1 MKSKCRY
8 ITIFIFIITTM
19 AMSKVDLV
27 TLPRRD
33 SVQLTIY
40 NSADLTLV
48 REVRNLTVKKEDN
61 ALQFAWEN
69 TLIDPTSLQMIP
81 KSNADK
87 IEILDLQFPAR
98 VRNLGLWSVESE
110 LEGMVPVEITYLTSG
125 LSWRAFYMGMLSP
138 DETKLHL
145 TGHVRVQNNSGED
158 YENAQTRLIVG
169 KVHLLDQIAQLARQ
183 QYPYGS
189 PLPLSQEPTS
199 ASGLARDGKPK
210 DAPVVLGQVMAEG
223 LDMYGAV
230 DKLSKKEIV
239 KEGLSE
245 YFLYTIEGTETIEN
259 QWAKRLPSF
268 EASEIPVESLYKY
281 DEKRWRSQTIGFL
294 YFANDKDHK
303 LGETPIPDGAF
314 RIFRNT
320 GDKSHLSFVARTSVK
335 YIPVNEKIELNLGP
349 ARYVKVEPKL
359 MDQKTDNYR
368 FNNKG
373 NIDGWDEI
381 QTWKVDVNNT
391 REIPIKVEIY
401 RQTPST
407 YWKLENSGDFGD
419 YEKEDA
425 TTLKYVLNLEPLS
438 KKEFQ
443 YVLTHFQGT
452 RREDF
457 KRTQKIN

>member
-1 MKSKCRY
+1 MK
-8 ITIFIFIITTM
+8 TIQWMLLFSVTLPAF
-19 AMSKVDLV
+19 AKVDLV

-48 REVRNLTVKKEDN
+48 REIRNLTVKKEAN
-61 ALQFAWEN
+61 FLQFAWEN
-69 TLIDPTSLQMIP
+69 TLIDPTSLQMLP
-81 KSNADK
+81 KASADK
-87 IEILDLQFPAR
+87 IEVLDLQFPAR
-98 VRNLGLWSVESE
+98 VRNLGLWSIESG
-110 LEGMVPVEITYLTSG
+110 LDGMVPVEITYLTSG
-125 LSWRAFYMGMLSP
+125 LSWRAFYMGTLSP

-169 KVHLLDQIAQLARQ
+169 KVHLLDQIAELARR

-189 PLPLSQEPTS
+189 PRPLPADEDI
-199 ASGLARDGKPK
+199 AAADADGIRRNF
-210 DAPVVLGQVMAEG
+210 AVRGQLMAEG
-223 LDMYGAV
+223 QDFYAAGN
-230 DKLSKKEIV
+230 KLAKKEIV

-268 EASEIPVESLYKY
+268 EAAEIPVESLYKY
-281 DEKRWRSQTIGFL
+281 DEKRWRAQTIGFL

-303 LGETPIPDGAF
+303 LGETPLPDGAF
-314 RIFRNT
+314 RIFRDT
-320 GDKSHLSFVARTSVK
+320 GDKGHLSFVGRTSVK
-335 YIPVNEKIELNLGP
+335 YVPVNEKIELNLGP

-373 NIDGWDEI
+373 DVAGWDDI
-381 QTWKVDVNNT
+381 QTWKITLNNT
-391 REIPIKVEIY
+391 REIPIRVEIF
-401 RQTPST
+401 RQTKTPDWT
-407 YWKLENSGDFGD
+407 VENSGDFGN

-425 TTLKYVLNLEPLS
+425 TTLKYVVTLEPRS

-443 YVLTHFQGT
+443 YELTNYQGT
-452 RREDF
+452 RREDL
-457 KRTQKIN
+457 KRVQK

>member
-1 MKSKCRY
+1 MNTKTRWILILLSV
-8 ITIFIFIITTM
+8 ITT
-19 AMSKVDLV
+19 AAVAKVDLV

-48 REVRNLTVKKEDN
+48 REIRNLTVKKEGN
-61 ALQFAWEN
+61 SLQFAWEN
-69 TLIDPTSLQMIP
+69 TLIDPTSLQMLP
-81 KSNADK
+81 KASADK
-87 IEILDLQFPAR
+87 IEILDLQFPPR
-98 VRNLGLWSVESE
+98 VRNLGLWSIQSA
-110 LEGMVPVEITYLTSG
+110 LDGLVPVEITYLTSG
-125 LSWRAFYMGMLSP
+125 LSWRAFYMGTLSP

-145 TGHVRVQNNSGED
+145 TGYVRVMNTSGED

-169 KVHLLDQIAQLARQ
+169 KVHLLDQIAELARR

-189 PLPLSQEPTS
+189 PLPLAVAEDLS
-199 ASGLARDGKPK
+199 AVVSGKPM
-210 DAPVVLGQVMAEG
+210 DAPVLGQVMTDG
-223 LDMYGAV
+223 RDFYGAANR
-230 DKLSKKEIV
+230 LGKKEIV

-268 EASEIPVESLYKY
+268 EAAEIPVESLYKY
-281 DEKRWRSQTIGFL
+281 DEKRWRAQTIGFL

-303 LGETPIPDGAF
+303 LGQTPLPDGTF
-314 RIFRNT
+314 RIFRDT
-320 GDKSHLSFVARTSVK
+320 GDKGRLSFVGRTSVK
-335 YIPVNEKIELNLGP
+335 YVPVNEKIELNLGA

-359 MDQKTDNYR
+359 MDTKTDNYR

-373 NIDGWDEI
+373 NIAGWDEI
-381 QTWKVDVNNT
+381 QTWKVTVNNT
-391 REIPIKVEIY
+391 RDIPIKVEIY
-401 RQTPST
+401 RQSPST
-407 YWKLENSGDFGD
+407 YWTLVNSGEFGD

-425 TTLKYVLNLEPLS
+425 TTLKYVLTLEPRS

-443 YVLTHFQGT
+443 YVLTDYQGT

-457 KRTQKIN
+457 KREQK

>member
-1 MKSKCRY
+1 MNTKAKWVWILVSAV
-8 ITIFIFIITTM
+8 T
-19 AMSKVDLV
+19 AAAVAKVDLV

-48 REVRNLTVKKEDN
+48 REIRNLTVKKEAN
-61 ALQFAWEN
+61 FLQFAWEN
-69 TLIDPTSLQMIP
+69 TLIDPTSLQMLP
-81 KSNADK
+81 KASADK

-98 VRNLGLWSVESE
+98 VRNLGLWSIESG
-110 LEGMVPVEITYLTSG
+110 LDGLVPVEITYLTSG
-125 LSWRAFYMGMLSP
+125 LSWRAFYMGTLSP

-145 TGHVRVQNNSGED
+145 AGHVRVQNNSGED
-158 YENAQTRLIVG
+158 YENAQTRLVVG
-169 KVHLLDQIAQLARQ
+169 KVHLLDQIAELARQ

-189 PLPLSQEPTS
+189 PLPLPTQPI
-199 ASGLARDGKPK
+199 AFEGKPSDSNRK
-210 DAPVVLGQVMAEG
+210 VMAELG
-223 LDMYGAV
+223 EISAAGGRVYFAA
-230 DKLSKKEIV
+230 DKLEKKEIV

-268 EASEIPVESLYKY
+268 EAAEIPVESLYKY
-281 DEKRWRSQTIGFL
+281 DEKRWRAQTIGFL

-303 LGETPIPDGAF
+303 LGETPLPDGAF
-314 RIFRNT
+314 RIFRDT
-320 GDKSHLSFVARTSVK
+320 GDQGHLSFVGRTSVK
-335 YIPVNEKIELNLGP
+335 YVPVNEKIELNLGA

-359 MDQKTDNYR
+359 MDTKTDNYR

-373 NIDGWDEI
+373 DIAGWDDI
-381 QTWKVDVNNT
+381 QTWKITVNNT

-401 RQTPST
+401 RQTPSPNWT
-407 YWKLENSGDFGD
+407 LANSGDFGN

-425 TTLKYVLNLEPLS
+425 TTLKYSMTLEPRS

-443 YVLTHFQGT
+443 YVLTNYQGT
-452 RREDF
+452 RKEDLKREP
-457 KRTQKIN
+457 K

>member
-1 MKSKCRY
+1 MNNRWTVL
-8 ITIFIFIITTM
+8 IVLMVTAAAT
-19 AMSKVDLV
+19 AKVDLV

-48 REVRNLTVKKEDN
+48 REIRNLTVKKEDN
-61 ALQFAWEN
+61 NLQFAWEN
-69 TLIDPTSLQMIP
+69 TLIDPTSLQMQP
-81 KSNADK
+81 KAAADK

-98 VRNLGLWSVESE
+98 VRNLGLWSIES
-110 LEGMVPVEITYLTSG
+110 GFDGPVPVEITYLTSG
-125 LSWRAFYMGMLSP
+125 LSWRAFYMGTLSP

-145 TGHVRVQNNSGED
+145 TGHVRVMNTSGED

-169 KVHLLDQIAQLARQ
+169 KVHLLDRIAELARR

-189 PLPLSQEPTS
+189 PVPVAPAKDLSTVVS
-199 ASGLARDGKPK
+199 GKPA
-210 DAPVVLGQVMAEG
+210 DAPVLGQVMAEG
-223 LDMYGAV
+223 REMYDAV

-268 EASEIPVESLYKY
+268 EAAEIPVESMYKY
-281 DEKRWRSQTIGFL
+281 DEKRWGQQTIGFL

-303 LGETPIPDGAF
+303 LGQTPLPDGTF
-314 RIFRNT
+314 RIFRDT
-320 GDKSHLSFVARTSVK
+320 GDNARLSFVGRSSVK
-335 YIPVNEKIELNLGP
+335 YVPVNEKIELNLGP

-359 MDQKTDNYR
+359 MDSKTDNYR

-373 NIDGWDEI
+373 DVAGWDEI
-381 QTWKVDVNNT
+381 QTWKVTVNNT

-401 RQTPST
+401 RQAPSP
-407 YWKLENSGDFGD
+407 YWTLENSGEFGH

-425 TTLKYVLNLEPLS
+425 TTLKYMLNLKPRS
-438 KKEFQ
+438 KNEFQ
-443 YVLTHFQGT
+443 FVLTHFQGT

-457 KRTQKIN
+457 RRTQN

>member
-1 MKSKCRY
+1 MK
-8 ITIFIFIITTM
+8 TIQWILLFSVTLPAF
-19 AMSKVDLV
+19 AKVDLV

-48 REVRNLTVKKEDN
+48 REIRNLTVKKEAN
-61 ALQFAWEN
+61 FLQFAWEN
-69 TLIDPTSLQMIP
+69 TLIDPTSLQMLP
-81 KSNADK
+81 KASADK

-98 VRNLGLWSVESE
+98 VRNLGLWSIESA
-110 LEGMVPVEITYLTSG
+110 LDGLVPVEITYLTSG
-125 LSWRAFYMGMLSP
+125 LSWRAFYMGTLSP

-169 KVHLLDQIAQLARQ
+169 KVHLLDQIADLARQ
-183 QYPYGS
+183 QCPYGS
-189 PLPLSQEPTS
+189 PLPMPMDKELSSSLGKKENKPTDMAALGEIS
-199 ASGLARDGKPK
+199 AAGRTFYA
-210 DAPVVLGQVMAEG
+210 A
-223 LDMYGAV
+223 
-230 DKLSKKEIV
+230 DKLEKKEIV

-268 EASEIPVESLYKY
+268 EAAEIPVESLYKY
-281 DEKRWRSQTIGFL
+281 DEKRWRAQTIGFL

-303 LGETPIPDGAF
+303 LGQTPLPDGAF
-314 RIFRNT
+314 RIFRDT
-320 GDKSHLSFVARTSVK
+320 GDKGHLSFVGRTSVK
-335 YIPVNEKIELNLGP
+335 YVPVNEKIELNLGP

-359 MDQKTDNYR
+359 MDAKTDNYR

-373 NIDGWDEI
+373 DVAGWDDI
-381 QTWKVDVNNT
+381 QTWKITLNNT
-391 REIPIKVEIY
+391 REIPIRVEIY
-401 RQTPST
+401 RQTKTPDWT
-407 YWKLENSGDFGD
+407 LENSGDFGN

-425 TTLKYVLNLEPLS
+425 TTLKYVVSLEPRS

-443 YVLTHFQGT
+443 YVLTNYQGT
-452 RREDF
+452 RKEDL
-457 KRTQKIN
+457 KRVQK